1 MSQFVAAKVHSN
13 SPSSRPKNITNS
25 RQLTASAPVYTPKAL
40 HSQRL
45 AYNNPL
51 PIGRSFPNY
60 PPPGFP
66 VKNSPS
72 RIASSYDRNV
82 LTFFLKPLIYVYE
95 VVSQKLVHRYF

>member
-82 LTFFLKPLIYVYE
+82 LTFF
-95 VVSQKLVHRYF
+95 